1 MKKLVA
7 GAAALVMCLGA
18 VADEVWSTV
27 IGDVIYEK
35 DIGDVAVLS
44 YPMDYPDTRGHV
56 FIKGLGGNYD
66 NRGHFSGYWS
76 EPQMEVPLC
85 DVTIIDGNGLE
96 TTNWGRVSITFLNSG
111 FPSGWVALRGNCFG
125 EPVDHLVG
133 NPVVAPG
140 VR

>member
-66 NRGHFSGYWS
+66 DRGHFSGYWS
-76 EPQMEVPLC
+76 EPQMEEPLC

-96 TTNWGRVSITFLNSG
+96 TTNWGRVSITFLDSG

>member
-35 DIGDVAVLS
+35 DIGDTAVLS

-76 EPQMEVPLC
+76 EPQMEEPLC

-96 TTNWGRVSITFLNSG
+96 TTNWGRVSITFLDSG